1 MERKMGNGE
10 GKKVRGGV
18 KAFEKDGWKVKRR
31 ARDECN

>member
-1 MERKMGNGE
+1 MSKLPVIS
-10 GKKVRGGV
+10 GKGAV